1 MKSKIT
7 AMILA
12 LAAAGA
18 ALAQN
23 GLPDRLVQAAQE
35 RELAMHAGRLNTDE
49 RITFFQSLAA
59 AQPAELRYQ
68 NMLALANIQKT
79 RETQDF
85 AYLDRAALITGEVL
99 AKDAENYEA
108 LRVRSQIYLERHD
121 FKRAAENASR
131 LISSHPQDPY
141 NYGVLGDA
149 LIEQGQYEKAADAY
163 QKMVNLRP
171 DLSSYNRASY
181 YRYLL
186 GDANGAIE
194 AMRAAIKAGN
204 PSMPES
210 IAWCLVQ
217 LGNMQFQQG
226 RLPEAGQAYEEALLV
241 FPNHY
246 EALAG
251 LGKVAAARE
260 KLDDAIGYMK
270 KSVSVVPFLDNV
282 ALLAD
287 YYELAGSK
295 QQAEEQWKLVEFIDR
310 LAEINKEVFN
320 RNLAMAYANHDMR
333 PEKALQLALRELDAR
348 GDIYTWD
355 ATAWAY
361 YKEKKY
367 KEASDAMQKAVQLGT
382 PDPMLHYHA
391 GMIARAMGRDA
402 EARKELARALELNP
416 RFDARQSRL
425 AQAALRELSAESSA
439 GGGQ

>member
-1 MKSKIT
+1 
-7 AMILA
+7 
-12 LAAAGA
+12 
-18 ALAQN
+18 
-23 GLPDRLVQAAQE
+23 
-35 RELAMHAGRLNTDE
+35 
-49 RITFFQSLAA
+49 
-59 AQPAELRYQ
+59 
-68 NMLALANIQKT
+68 
-79 RETQDF
+79 
-85 AYLDRAALITGEVL
+85 
-99 AKDAENYEA
+99 
-108 LRVRSQIYLERHD
+108 VRSQVYLERHD
-121 FKRAAENASR
+121 FKRAAENSER
-131 LISSHPQDPY
+131 LIARYPQDPY

-186 GDANGAIE
+186 GDAKGAIE
-194 AMRAAIKAGN
+194 VMKAAVNAGS

-226 RLPEAGQAYEEALLV
+226 RLAEAEKSYTEALSV

-251 LGKVAAARE
+251 LGKVAAARDKIE
-260 KLDDAIGYMK
+260 DAIAYMK
-270 KSVSVVPFLDNV
+270 KSVAVVPFLDNV

-287 YYELAGSK
+287 YFELAGK
-295 QQAEEQWKLVEFIDR
+295 KAQAGEQWKLVEFIDR

-320 RNLAMAYANHDMR
+320 RNLALAYANHDMQ

-355 ATAWAY
+355 AAAWAY
-361 YKEKKY
+361 YKDKKY
-367 KEASDAMQKAVQLGT
+367 KEASEAITKAMQLGT

-391 GMIARAMGRDA
+391 GMIARASGRNA
-402 EARKELARALELNP
+402 QAKMELARALELNP
-416 RFDARQSRL
+416 RFDAKQSRVAATAL
-425 AQAALRELSAESSA
+425 QSLTEEQAA